1 MEIHESKDK
10 IRVRAHQLW
19 EQAGRPDG
27 QDLEHWLQAE
37 KEFLLNS
44 AATAPLAAEAN
55 HEFSGGDSERKPAQK
70 TSAENSAPKNPRKS
84 SGRNKS
90 K

>member
-27 QDLEHWLQAE
+27 QDMDHWLQAE
-37 KEFLLNS
+37 KELLLNS
-44 AATAPLAAEAN
+44 VAAAPLMEDAKEALAA
-55 HEFSGGDSERKPAQK
+55 SEPEKKPATK
-70 TSAENSAPKNPRKS
+70 TKTESGATKAPKKS
-84 SGRNKS
+84 SGRSKS